1 MKKTGSSV
9 ICRQDHP
16 SDVGSG
22 VTLRDTLHLLQH
34 DLDIT
39 DRQSRAI
46 VSSYRSEGWMLETY
60 TGGLNEPIFEAGSL
74 EVRVR
79 RHLEARDASR
89 VQNGKLGGRPRA
101 CPVSASSGGLTSH
114 IETGVVSP
122 DEPQP
127 AMFRVSG
134 II

>member
-1 MKKTGSSV
+1 MEKTGSSV
-9 ICRQDHP
+9 FL
-16 SDVGSG
+16 GEALGGG
-22 VTLRDTLHLLQH
+22 VDLQGALTKREVLHLLQ
-34 DLDIT
+34 DELDIT
-39 DRQSRAI
+39 DRQARAI

-101 CPVSASSGGLTSH
+101 CPVAASSGLTNQL
-114 IETGVVSP
+114 IVETHALP
-122 DEPQP
+122 DEPQ
-127 AMFRVSG
+127 ADRVLRVS
-134 II
+134 